1 MTVAYGKLPFEEQ
14 LRFFRNK
21 LNIPTESYADI
32 YGAEHDHAFV
42 VAGANRLDLLADFR
56 TAVDKAIADGTTLEE
71 FRRDFDAIVA
81 KYGWEYNGGRDWRSR
96 IIYDTNLH
104 SSYQAGRYEQQREAS
119 RYRPY
124 WEYKHREGQR
134 HPRPEH
140 EAWDGLVLHCDDP
153 WWQTHYPIN
162 AYGCKCTVFAHNARS
177 LAKRGLKVGTAP
189 PTEYEERVIGKNSAN
204 PRVVQVPQGLDP
216 GFDHIPGAS
225 RSNTQFLFDKA
236 TTVPPLMASNAVQD
250 ALDNPDVRELIRRE
264 VVQMVDGVFAEMASA
279 DPVKKTKGIKKS
291 VGVILPDVLKALQKE
306 KNYLPPTSV
315 ITLQD
320 ADILHS
326 IRTTKDRPIPQEA
339 WRDIVDMLASPR
351 AVLLDDTT
359 DPPALLYYCEHGP
372 HKNKI
377 VLKLEG
383 RGKARS
389 PLTGKSTALR
399 INHIRTATLLD
410 TDEKIISLRNGYKI
424 LYGDVPQP

>member
-1 MTVAYGKLPFEEQ
+1 MTVAYGKLPFDEQ

-71 FRRDFDAIVA
+71 FRRNFDAIVA
-81 KYGWEYNGGRDWRSR
+81 KYGWDYNGGRDWRSR

-189 PTEYEERVIGKNSAN
+189 PLEYEDRVIGKNSAN
-204 PRVVQVPQGLDP
+204 PRTVQVPKGLDP

-250 ALDNPDVRELIRRE
+250 ALDNPDVRELLRQE
-264 VVQMVDGVFAEMASA
+264 VAQMVDTVVREKVARGVN
-279 DPVKKTKGIKKS
+279 KS
-291 VGVILPDVLKALQKE
+291 VGMIPPDIIDVLTKRNLAPE
-306 KNYLPPTSV
+306 SSV
-315 ITLQD
+315 ITLRD
-320 ADILHS
+320 RDILHML
-326 IRTTKDRPIPQEA
+326 RDTKTEKHLPLDFLHNITDYLPNPQ
-339 WRDIVDMLASPR
+339 
-351 AVLLDDTT
+351 AVLLDTT
-359 DPPALLYYCEHGP
+359 QDGAALLYVFDLGG
-372 HKNKI
+372 NKGKV
-377 VLKLEG
+377 VLKMDYAMKLKAPYTKEKRNLKLNVIRSG
-383 RGKARS
+383 GQFEWNAKAIQGLAHYELISGK
-389 PLTGKSTALR
+389 L
-399 INHIRTATLLD
+399 
-410 TDEKIISLRNGYKI
+410 
-424 LYGDVPQP
+424 

>member
-189 PTEYEERVIGKNSAN
+189 PLEYEDRVIGKNSA
-204 PRVVQVPQGLDP
+204 
-216 GFDHIPGAS
+216 
-225 RSNTQFLFDKA
+225 
-236 TTVPPLMASNAVQD
+236 
-250 ALDNPDVRELIRRE
+250 
-264 VVQMVDGVFAEMASA
+264 
-279 DPVKKTKGIKKS
+279 
-291 VGVILPDVLKALQKE
+291 
-306 KNYLPPTSV
+306 
-315 ITLQD
+315 
-320 ADILHS
+320 
-326 IRTTKDRPIPQEA
+326 KDR
-339 WRDIVDMLASPR
+339 
-351 AVLLDDTT
+351 
-359 DPPALLYYCEHGP
+359 
-372 HKNKI
+372 
-377 VLKLEG
+377 
-383 RGKARS
+383 
-389 PLTGKSTALR
+389 KSTRL
-399 INHIRTATLLD
+399 NSSHW
-410 TDEKIISLRNGYKI
+410 
-424 LYGDVPQP
+424 